1 MNAEYEVRE
10 SYLYVKVTG
19 EFNLLR
25 ARHHVSE
32 WLEKSRKHSLHQT
45 LCDVTLLTG
54 IDNET
59 MSILTRFT
67 ISDLVARV
75 LPKDFRMAILV
86 TPQQFADNLISE
98 DLMINKGANVKLTYD
113 LEGIFQWLNVTS
125 AGTSGD
131 LTNKRPEAG
140 RSA

>member
-1 MNAEYEVRE
+1 MDASYEVKE
-10 SYLYVKVTG
+10 GYLYVKVTG
-19 EFNLLR
+19 EFSLAR
-25 ARHHVSE
+25 ARNLVSE
-32 WLEKSRKHSLHQT
+32 WLQKSRKHSLHKT
-45 LCDVTLLTG
+45 LCDVNLLTG

-86 TPQQFADNLISE
+86 TPQQFADNLFSE

-113 LEGIFQWLNVTS
+113 LERALQWLNV
-125 AGTSGD
+125 
-131 LTNKRPEAG
+131 K
-140 RSA
+140 

>member
-1 MNAEYEVRE
+1 MDASYEVKE
-10 SYLYVKVTG
+10 GYLYVKVTG
-19 EFNLLR
+19 EFSLPR
-25 ARHHVSE
+25 ARNLVSE
-32 WLEKSRKHSLHQT
+32 WLQKSRKHSLHQT
-45 LCDVTLLTG
+45 LCDVNLLTG

-86 TPQQFADNLISE
+86 TPQQFADNLFSE

-113 LEGIFQWLNVTS
+113 LERALQWLNV
-125 AGTSGD
+125 
-131 LTNKRPEAG
+131 K
-140 RSA
+140 